1 MGKREAV
8 LRHWDF
14 FRPTLFSLL
23 NLNLPESRS
32 GFVPV
37 LFLPVPQTLQTSC
50 NSFLCNLSRIKLI
63 SISAHQFTFSLI
75 VPSLPLQMSL
85 CSSSL
90 SAAKVLSYKPFKT
103 KPKERFQEAL
113 WLHIALSYWCA
124 KVWTSALRP
133 LGVRDC
139 LSNLPLNCSHC
150 TWLRLS
156 PALCTVK
163 LFSSFLTAASFLIS
177 FCFQFV
183 PYYLSPSPPL
193 GFESLLSS
201 NNTWKIRAGFSS
213 FP

>member
-37 LFLPVPQTLQTSC
+37 LFLTVPQTLQTSC
-50 NSFLCNLSRIKLI
+50 NSFLCNLSRINLN
-63 SISAHQFTFSLI
+63 F
-75 VPSLPLQMSL
+75 
-85 CSSSL
+85 SSSVHFFPHRSITAFADVSVQL
-90 SAAKVLSYKPFKT
+90 LTLCCQSSHYKPFKT

-156 PALCTVK
+156 PALCTIK

-177 FCFQFV
+177 SCFQFV